1 VVGGGG
7 GGGGV
12 VAPAVPCLRPPMSLR
27 MSDAAAADDSDA
39 TVSDLL
45 QDHVAV
51 EHARHAFT

>member
-1 VVGGGG
+1 MGNAIAVA
-7 GGGGV
+7 GV
-12 VAPAVPCLRPPMSLR
+12 LVETNADVIADAA
-27 MSDAAAADDSDA
+27 SDAAAADDSDA